1 MSDEFE
7 LLRERMVTSQI
18 ERRGVTNPAVLKT
31 MRSVP
36 RHLFVDPLHQDQA
49 YSDYPL
55 PIGYDQ
61 TISQPYI
68 VALMT
73 ALLNLMGDEKVLE
86 VGTGS
91 GYQAAVLSMLC
102 ARVHTVE
109 LIPQLSD
116 QARELLGK
124 LGYHNVIVH
133 HSDGSLGWEADAP
146 YDAIMVTASAPHTP
160 APLLEQLA
168 SGGRLVIPVGSRGS
182 QWLEFWQQEG
192 KTWQPEQILPV
203 AFVPLRG
210 RHGWKNE
217 DD

>member
-1 MSDEFE
+1 MNDKFE

-18 ERRGVTNPAVLKT
+18 ERRGVTNQAVLKA

-36 RHLFVDPLHQDQA
+36 RHLFVDPLHQAQA

-73 ALLNLMGDEKVLE
+73 ALLNLKGDEKVLE

-102 ARVHTVE
+102 DRVHTIE
-109 LIPQLSD
+109 LIPQLAD
-116 QARELLGK
+116 HARELLEK
-124 LGYHNVIVH
+124 LGYHNVVVH
-133 HSDGSLGWEADAP
+133 HSDGSLGWEAEAP
-146 YDAIMVTASAPHTP
+146 YDAIMVTASAPNTP

-168 SGGRLVIPVGSRGS
+168 PGSRLVIPVGSRGS
-182 QWLEFWQQEG
+182 QWLELWQQEG
-192 KTWQPEQILPV
+192 STWQPEQILPV

-210 RHGWKNE
+210 RHGWKVE